1 MYFRAPVTCL
11 NILILRFLAMRKF
24 SLTISLTLLLFSC
37 KKDNVDPNIP
47 EGALTQITAGD
58 KVHETFEYAD
68 GMLVKENKF
77 SSCETPYAIVFYN
90 YQAGRL
96 KSVESSARGVYSSY
110 SGAMCDP
117 NGTFE
122 SYVSL
127 VEYDSEGRVSKV
139 IRDRS
144 ITEFQYKGLEVTEKI
159 SYEQGVRIHSL
170 KFDQKGNLIEARTPD
185 PVNGGVQRYEYD
197 DKINPLYERN
207 MASGSGYAFRGPNNL
222 IRSFDA
228 AGNLLWERKFKY
240 NNKNRPEVCE
250 ESNGVSYRYH
260 YQ

>member
-1 MYFRAPVTCL
+1 
-11 NILILRFLAMRKF
+11 MRKF
-24 SLTISLTLLLFSC
+24 SLTISLALLLFSC
-37 KKDNVDPNIP
+37 KKDNVDPTIP

-68 GMLVKENKF
+68 GMLAKENRF
-77 SSCETPYAIVFYN
+77 SSCETPYAIVSYN

-122 SYVSL
+122 SYMSL
-127 VEYDSEGRVSKV
+127 VEYDSEGRVGKV

-144 ITEFQYKGLEVTEKI
+144 TTEFQYNGLEVIEKI
-159 SYEQGVRIHSL
+159 SYDQGSGVRIHTL
-170 KFDQKGNLIEARTPD
+170 KFDERGNLIEVRTPD
-185 PVNGGVQRYEYD
+185 PIYGGVQRYEYD
-197 DKINPLYERN
+197 DKVNPLYERN
-207 MASGSGYAFRGPNNL
+207 MASGSGYAFRGPNNP

-228 AGNLLWERKFKY
+228 AGNLLWERKIHY
-240 NNKNRPEVCE
+240 NDKNLPEVCE

-260 YQ
+260 YR